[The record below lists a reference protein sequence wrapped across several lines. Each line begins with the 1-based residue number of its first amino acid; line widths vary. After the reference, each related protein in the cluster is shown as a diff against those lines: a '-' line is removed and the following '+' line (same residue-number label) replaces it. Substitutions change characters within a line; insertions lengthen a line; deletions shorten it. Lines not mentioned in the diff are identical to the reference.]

1 LKSYT
6 AYTKIH
12 RPYFNLSEFIGFP
25 ILPIAAIAFIS
36 FGILFFFGLKAML
49 MANVGIAV
57 VLTFIYT
64 GLKNASPNG
73 SQISTSI
80 GISSVIT
87 LLPSFL
93 VILGV
98 ILLTNVG
105 VYIVATFLK
114 TGVFH
119 AIYFYVW
126 LFVLCGLPAIYIA
139 AKELKYQFYLY
150 YQAYYFTPLPLRVVH
165 DYELLSCKIKIAFL
179 NTKGKFIS
187 EISVGSHEKVELVGK
202 LSNIPVSERNDCLY
216 DPVFNDTVYI
226 PKQTDRIRIS
236 WYSVIEDTQYDG
248 EIDFPFDKLNYV
260 PNKYPLDVPEFLRG
274 KKTDP
279 VMLALMQDGK
289 IQLYNKHQ
297 DLTERV
303 SVKSIEV
310 SEEQK
315 QKQFR
320 TLASIYTVKSIPTL
334 INTIKESKAIQR
346 RAGMADYLCSWQIT
360 GSGLEGHNIEI
371 KDVRHNYRT
380 SAPLELN
387 SFESRRLPIFF
398 EIDYHKISWLY
409 IHIDAEKLYRLL
421 QENLDGVSQLTFDFT
436 IDLETGKAE
445 LLIKNNEKVLP
456 FTAWEKKLDA
466 YRWEEAKGLVLEN
479 KDFTI
484 KNNFLKEIYEL
495 IVAQKYVEAEALCET
510 ALEQYPYFPMIYFYK
525 ARLLWYKQGFDAS
538 YEKQSYFLERTKT
551 DPYALA
557 QIYNHY
563 GCLYDEQDRHIE
575 SLECFEKAYA
585 IYPTMVLYLSNIAE
599 VHYKLKNANK
609 AVHYAEECL
618 AKGFTSDMVVEIIN
632 NKGVI
637 MDKAVDNSIAGLQME
652 LSNLASQYRSAQEN
666 SELHHKVLKEY
677 YSTFEKI
684 VELNGEIL
692 ALDPDAELPDSFMPK
707 AYVDYWLNSG
717 DAK

>member
-1 LKSYT
+1 M
-6 AYTKIH
+6 
-12 RPYFNLSEFIGFP
+12 F
-25 ILPIAAIAFIS
+25 
-36 FGILFFFGLKAML
+36 

-73 SQISTSI
+73 SQSLTSV

-93 VILGV
+93 LILGV

-114 TGVFH
+114 TGVFY

-126 LFVLCGLPAIYIA
+126 LFVLCGLPAIYFA
-139 AKELKYQFYLY
+139 AKELKYQIHLY

-165 DYELLSCKIKIAFL
+165 DYELLSYKIKITFL
-179 NTKGKFIS
+179 NTKRKFIS
-187 EISVGSHEKVELVGK
+187 NISVESLEKVEYVGK
-202 LSNIPVSERNDCLY
+202 LSHMSVSERNECLY
-216 DPVFNDTVYI
+216 DPVFDDTVYI
-226 PKQTDRIRIS
+226 PIQADRVRIS
-236 WYSVIEDTQYDG
+236 WYSVIEDAQYDG

-260 PNKYPLDVPEFLRG
+260 PNKYPLDMPEFLRG

-279 VMLALMQDGK
+279 VMLALLQGGEVR
-289 IQLYNKHQ
+289 LYNKHQ
-297 DLTERV
+297 DLLEPV
-303 SVKSIEV
+303 SIKFIKVTDEK
-310 SEEQK
+310 K
-315 QKQFR
+315 QEQFR
-320 TLASIYTVKSIPTL
+320 TLASIYTVKSIPAL
-334 INTIKESKAIQR
+334 INTIKESRAIEK
-346 RAGMADYLCSWQIT
+346 RAALADYLCSWQIA
-360 GSGLEGHNIEI
+360 GSGLEGHNVEI

-398 EIDYHKISWLY
+398 EIDYHKIRWLY

-421 QENLDGVSQLTFDFT
+421 QENLEGVCQLTFYFT
-436 IDLETGKAE
+436 IDLESGKAE

-456 FTAWEKKLDA
+456 FTAWEKKLDT
-466 YRWEEAKGLVLEN
+466 YRWEEAKGKFLEN
-479 KDFTI
+479 KDFSI
-484 KNNFLKEIYEL
+484 KNNYLKEIYEL
-495 IVAQKYVEAEALCET
+495 IVAQNYAGAEGLCET
-510 ALEQYPYFPMIYFYK
+510 ALKQYPYFPMIYFYK
-525 ARLLWYKQGFDAS
+525 ARLLWYAQGFDAS

-585 IYPTMVLYLSNIAE
+585 SYPTMVLYLSNIAE

-637 MDKAVDNSIAGLQME
+637 MDKAVDNSIAGLQMK
-652 LSNLASQYRSAQEN
+652 LSNLAAQYRSAEEN
-666 SELHHKVLKEY
+666 SELHHKALKEY

-684 VELNGEIL
+684 VELNGGIL

-707 AYVDYWLNSG
+707 AYVDYWLNSD